1 MEFWGY
7 PFTAK
12 CYVLFQSKIISKE
25 LSHKFGTAPFLHMK
39 FSNKK
44 CIGILLAF
52 LFAGNVMN
60 ASGLMQPADTSR
72 KPWKIGK
79 QEFIKQY
86 GNDSSTA
93 LLIEYWYQKHELA
106 YLALA
111 GGGLGVTIFGG
122 LFGPPTFGTSQN
134 IRPVANFAPLLFY
147 FGTIPSLVVLLFG
160 YFRLR
165 RYSRKKLYHLLQSR
179 NPPGKRLAKKLKA
192 FAMQRL

>member
-1 MEFWGY
+1 M
-7 PFTAK
+7 
-12 CYVLFQSKIISKE
+12 
-25 LSHKFGTAPFLHMK
+25 
-39 FSNKK
+39 
-44 CIGILLAF
+44 AF
-52 LFAGNVMN
+52 LFAGNEMN

-86 GNDSSTA
+86 GNDSSAA

-111 GGGLGVTIFGG
+111 GGGLGVAVFGVW
-122 LFGPPTFGTSQN
+122 FGPPTFRSPQN

-147 FGTIPSLVVLLFG
+147 FGAIPSFGVLLFG

-165 RYSRKKLYHLLQSR
+165 RYSRKKLYKLLQSSTA
-179 NPPGKRLAKKLKA
+179 PGRRLAKKLKA
-192 FAMQRL
+192 FALQRL